1 MQLDFTLNLKFD
13 TMKFGQE
20 KPKQMTHGSKST
32 NLPFC
37 INDPHAFMLIVKKL
51 KVN

>member
-1 MQLDFTLNLKFD
+1 MQLDFTLILKFD

-20 KPKQMTHGSKST
+20 NPKQMTHGSKST
-32 NLPFC
+32 NLPLC
-37 INDPHAFMLIVKKL
+37 INALHALMPIAKKF